1 MRTQPTPKILAA
13 LLATLGMLH
22 AAGAQ
27 AQGRREIQ
35 AAQARWRS
43 EPTVTECVQAALRYF
58 RVSPDAFDGYRSA
71 ARARALLPQLAAGYR
86 LDDDA
91 LDFFSR
97 QEVFQPHTVD
107 ADQARRTHAVSV
119 GGIWDLRDLAFN
131 PAEVQIY
138 GLVGVQR
145 DIMLEVT
152 RTYFLRRQLLLRL
165 ATRPP
170 EDPIAYAALELA
182 IAEYTA
188 ILDVLTG
195 GWFTEQL
202 AASASRR

>member
-1 MRTQPTPKILAA
+1 MRTRGCMVAA
-13 LLATLGMLH
+13 LALVLGVATAGG
-22 AAGAQ
+22 AA

-35 AAQARWRS
+35 AAQARWRQ
-43 EPTVTECVQAALRYF
+43 EPTVSDCVQAALRFF
-58 RVSPDAFDGYRSA
+58 RVSPDAFDSYRAS

-86 LDDDA
+86 LDDDRLA
-91 LDFFSR
+91 FGRTEEPTPLFI
-97 QEVFQPHTVD
+97 D
-107 ADQARRTHAVSV
+107 AEQNRRTHAVSV
-119 GGIWDLRDLAFN
+119 GGIWDLRDLVFN
-131 PAEVQIY
+131 PAEVQVY

-195 GWFTEQL
+195 GWFTEQV
-202 AASASRR
+202 AARAGRRG